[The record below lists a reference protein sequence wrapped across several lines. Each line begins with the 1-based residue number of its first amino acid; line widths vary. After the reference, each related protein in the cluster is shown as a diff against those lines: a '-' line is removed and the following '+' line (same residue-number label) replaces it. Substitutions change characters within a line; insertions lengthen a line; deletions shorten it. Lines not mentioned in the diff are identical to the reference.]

1 MSVSKNYMEA
11 FDIFPCQLY
20 DDVFMLFLLSALS
33 LVARH
38 AAHTTA
44 HIIKKKLAS
53 QLTIPTIGNRPTS
66 SSTQQH
72 RRHNKLSLA
81 KYRILI
87 RLTGEYPSSQLK
99 IKTSNIYQVSS
110 QLLQLDTRQLA
121 RQLQIIIQLLGT
133 LYTCLPSKRYFQL
146 FDPCVCNYYCYQL
159 S

>member
-1 MSVSKNYMEA
+1 MEA

-20 DDVFMLFLLSALS
+20 DEVFMLFFLPALS
-33 LVARH
+33 QVARH
-38 AAHTTA
+38 ATHTTA
-44 HIIKKKLAS
+44 SSTKRSQLAR
-53 QLTIPTIGNRPTS
+53 QLTIPTIGNQPTS